1 MSDKEEIVET
11 IIRVVERTKTW
22 RSTLATNHRSNRR
35 TVSGS
40 ITAYIVQA
48 DGPKTD
54 GSNLKGNAAKAFDSL
69 RAVIEEDGQSPPAGS
84 PGFPDGIVVASRDAW
99 RNRFYQDAWAK
110 EPKAEEVTLRQRFSR
125 AAKELTEQE
134 QIATIG
140 EWFWVL

>member
-1 MSDKEEIVET
+1 MHRRKRWRRRRSY
-11 IIRVVERTKTW
+11 VVQAGKRTA
-22 RSTLATNHRSNRR
+22 RHRCRRHDNHRSNRR

-99 RNRFYQDAWAK
+99 RN
-110 EPKAEEVTLRQRFSR
+110 
-125 AAKELTEQE
+125 
-134 QIATIG
+134 
-140 EWFWVL
+140 